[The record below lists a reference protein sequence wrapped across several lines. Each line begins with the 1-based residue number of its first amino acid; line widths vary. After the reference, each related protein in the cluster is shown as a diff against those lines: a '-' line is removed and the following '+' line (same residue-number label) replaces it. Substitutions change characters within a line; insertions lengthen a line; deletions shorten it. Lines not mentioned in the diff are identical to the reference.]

1 MSDVGQSERQFWRQ
15 VGRRFRIA
23 RLALGLTDEQAAAAA
38 GVTVGTWR
46 KWENNGPRRAGHLGP
61 LDFADRFGVSI
72 DWLFRGRGAGI
83 ASHLSQHANGVIAI
97 LPRGEGCPIPEAVL
111 RARGRSK
118 AKRRSIAG
126 RIPTPRSSTWA
137 VGRNVRK
144 QKV

>member
-1 MSDVGQSERQFWRQ
+1 
-15 VGRRFRIA
+15 
-23 RLALGLTDEQAAAAA
+23 
-38 GVTVGTWR
+38 
-46 KWENNGPRRAGHLGP
+46 
-61 LDFADRFGVSI
+61 LDFAARFEVSI

-83 ASHLSQHANGVIAI
+83 ASHLSQQANGVIAI

-118 AKRRSIAG
+118 AKRRSIAS

-137 VGRNVRK
+137 VGRNARK